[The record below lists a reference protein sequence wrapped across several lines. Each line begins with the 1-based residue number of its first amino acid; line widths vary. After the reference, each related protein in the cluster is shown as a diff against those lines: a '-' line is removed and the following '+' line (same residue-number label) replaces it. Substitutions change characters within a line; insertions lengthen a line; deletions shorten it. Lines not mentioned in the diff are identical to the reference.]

1 MLIMYRVNNYMSF
14 KNDAILDLR
23 KTSFREHK
31 SHILEIDN
39 FELLKSVAIYG
50 ANASGKSNF
59 ISSIAAFQDII
70 NSQFYYEKDNDDKE
84 NDISSKFKIRP
95 FLFTDKINDSV
106 EFEIIFLNKS
116 LYQYGISIESEQII
130 SEWLMVDNEMVF
142 ERTKQNL
149 EYGEI
154 FGHVLSKYSK
164 FRKDQL
170 YVALLDYFVV
180 EDEIKSILEKFKEF
194 FSSKLNLYFEII
206 FESSIKGAATGV
218 RFTKKLE
225 SDEAFRSKVAD
236 YLKKIDVGINDVVV
250 DTEIKKSK
258 RTGVEE
264 EKKVIKTLHNVYDDD
279 GNIISSKLLD
289 LHFESSGT
297 LRFFSFIQEILD
309 IMENGGV
316 FIVDELSSRL
326 HPLLTKFIVD
336 LFQSDNNC
344 KTQLIFTTHDTNLMN
359 KDQFRRDEI
368 VFIDKDER
376 GISKIYTL
384 SDLDVRKDAS
394 FEKDYFNGKYGA
406 IPIIKSYTINECGEV
421 DG

>member
-31 SHILEIDN
+31 GHILKIDN

-59 ISSIAAFQDII
+59 ISSIATFQDII
-70 NSQFYYEKDNDDKE
+70 NRQFYHEKETEDDDE
-84 NDISSKFKIRP
+84 ISSRFKIKP
-95 FLFTDKINDSV
+95 FLFTNKINDAV

-116 LYQYGISIESEQII
+116 LYQYGISIESGHIK
-130 SEWLMVDNEMVF
+130 SEWLMIDNEMVF
-142 ERTKQNL
+142 ERFNKKI
-149 EYGEI
+149 EYGEKYTD
-154 FGHVLSKYSK
+154 VLEKYSK
-164 FRKDQL
+164 FREDQL

-180 EDEIKSILEKFKEF
+180 EPNIKCIIDNFKDF
-194 FSSKLNLYFEII
+194 FSRKLNLHFEITL
-206 FESSIKGAATGV
+206 ESSIKGPVTGV
-218 RFTKKLE
+218 RFTQKLK
-225 SDEAFRSKVAD
+225 SDEAFRRNVAD
-236 YLKKIDVGINDVVV
+236 YLKKIDVGINDVIV
-250 DTEIKKSK
+250 DTEIKES
-258 RTGVEE
+258 RITGIKE

-279 GNIISSKLLD
+279 GNVIGNKLLD
-289 LHFESSGT
+289 LYFESSGT

-309 IMENGGV
+309 IMNEGGV

-336 LFQSDNNC
+336 LFQSDSNC

-368 VFIDKDER
+368 AFIDKDER

-406 IPIIKSYTINECGEV
+406 IPIIKSFSNHDCGEV